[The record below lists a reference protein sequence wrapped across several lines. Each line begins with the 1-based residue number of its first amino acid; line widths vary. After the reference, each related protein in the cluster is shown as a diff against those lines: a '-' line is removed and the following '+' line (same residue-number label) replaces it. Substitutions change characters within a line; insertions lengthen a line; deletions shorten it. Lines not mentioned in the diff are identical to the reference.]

1 MKDDS
6 KLQDIISRELDV
18 RASDRTY
25 NSMRQIVLD
34 AHESS
39 KQKPSVARRIIMK
52 SRYAK
57 VAAAAV
63 IIIAVI
69 VGLFPGTDNVT
80 FADVVEPILNAK
92 TMIFDVIIGG
102 DESGTTMHDIVVG
115 PRIRRTMSNL
125 PNLTQI
131 RDLDSG
137 KLLVV
142 DSVPNL
148 TQILDLDSGKV
159 LVLDSEA
166 KKAMY
171 MDIEGPGVTGTR
183 NYLAAIQ
190 EIIELVQNDQDSV
203 EELGEQVIDGQKAIV
218 FVARGPNDQIT
229 IWADAKTALPIRI
242 EIRIGQEITTILKNF
257 EFDATVDDA
266 LVSMDIPDGYNEQ
279 KAKAKAQIELG
290 EATEQDFVESLR
302 IWAEIARDGTFPDA
316 VGHENTMKALHVLVQ
331 KLTQM
336 QLSEEEATKTA
347 IAFGHGMAFHQILNG
362 QGQWQYAGAGV
373 KLGDAATAIF
383 WYPPQGSDTYRVI
396 YGDLSV
402 KDVAEADLPK

>member
-39 KQKPSVARRIIMK
+39 KQKPSAARLTVARRIIMK

-63 IIIAVI
+63 IIIAVLI
-69 VGLFPGTDNVT
+69 GLPGEDTVT

-92 TMIFDVIIGG
+92 TMIFDLIMGG
-102 DESGTTMHDIVVG
+102 DESGTTIHDIVVG
-115 PRIRRTMSNL
+115 SRIRRTMSNL
-125 PNLTQI
+125 PNITLI
-131 RDLDSG
+131 FDPDSG
-137 KLLVV
+137 R
-142 DSVPNL
+142 
-148 TQILDLDSGKV
+148 V

-171 MDIEGPGVTGTR
+171 MDIGDPEVTGAR
-183 NYLAAIQ
+183 NYLAAIR
-190 EIIELVQNDQDSV
+190 EVIELVLNDQDGV

-229 IWADAKTALPIRI
+229 IWADPKTALPIRI
-242 EIRIGQEITTILKNF
+242 EVHIEQEIAVILKNF

-266 LVSMDIPDGYNEQ
+266 LVSMEEPDEYKSQETQ
-279 KAKAKAQIELG
+279 ETQIELG

-302 IWAEIARDGTFPDA
+302 ICAEIVRDGTFPDS
-316 VGHENTMKALHVLVQ
+316 VGSENASKAIRVLVQ

-336 QLSEEEATKTA
+336 DITQEAVTDLMMKFA
-347 IAFGHGMAFHQILNG
+347 RGMLFPHQMASG
-362 QGQWQYAGAGV
+362 PDGWHYAGAGV

-383 WYPPQGSDTYRVI
+383 WYQSSGSDTYRVI

-402 KDVAEADLPK
+402 KDVAQENLPK

>member
-18 RASDRTY
+18 RAGDRTY

-39 KQKPSVARRIIMK
+39 KQKPSAARLTVARRIIMK

-57 VAAAAV
+57 IAAAAV
-63 IIIAVI
+63 IVIAVI
-69 VGLFPGTDNVT
+69 IGVIPGTNNVT

-92 TMIFDVIIGG
+92 TVIFDLIVGG
-102 DESGTTMHDIVVG
+102 DESGTVIHDIVVG
-115 PRIRRTMSNL
+115 SRVRRTMSNL

-131 RDLDSG
+131 C
-137 KLLVV
+137 
-142 DSVPNL
+142 
-148 TQILDLDSGKV
+148 DLDSGKV

-166 KKAMY
+166 KKAIY
-171 MDIEGPGVTGTR
+171 VGITGPSVTGMR
-183 NYLAAIQ
+183 NYLATIR
-190 EIIELVQNDQDSV
+190 EIIELVQNDQDGV
-203 EELGEQVIDGQKAIV
+203 EELGEQVIDGQKAIG
-218 FVARGPNDQIT
+218 FVVRSKRSNDLIT
-229 IWADAKTALPIRI
+229 IWADPETAHPIRI
-242 EIRIGQEITTILKNF
+242 EVHVGQEITTILKNF

-266 LVSMDIPDGYNEQ
+266 LVSMEEPDEYKSQET
-279 KAKAKAQIELG
+279 QIELG

-302 IWAEIARDGTFPDA
+302 IWAEIVRDGTFPDS
-316 VGHENTMKALHVLVQ
+316 VGFENTEKALPVLVQ

-336 QLSEEEATKTA
+336 DITQEAVTDLAMK
-347 IAFGHGMAFHQILNG
+347 FVGGMLFPHQKVPARG
-362 QGQWQYAGAGV
+362 EWHYAGAGV
-373 KLGDAATAIF
+373 KLGDADTPIF
-383 WYPPQGSDTYRVI
+383 WYQPQGSETYRVI